1 MSTSPR
7 NQTHLSLTSPQVSE
21 RVLNLDGYL
30 ILKVFSISRKVTVV
44 KRTNGSCTYLEV
56 KLMFTFQNEVII
68 INPLIA
74 ISFSKVL
81 REILVLW
88 PNVMNRLW
96 DINPSNTFVTLNNE
110 RIIRIR

>member
-1 MSTSPR
+1 
-7 NQTHLSLTSPQVSE
+7 
-21 RVLNLDGYL
+21 LNLDGYL

-81 REILVLW
+81 RGIL
-88 PNVMNRLW
+88 PNVIGVDHPSFTENYLNRLW